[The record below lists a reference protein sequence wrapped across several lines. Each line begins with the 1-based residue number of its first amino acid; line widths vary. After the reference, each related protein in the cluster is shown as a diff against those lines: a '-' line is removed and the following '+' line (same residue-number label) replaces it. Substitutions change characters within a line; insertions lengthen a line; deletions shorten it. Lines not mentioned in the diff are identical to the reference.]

1 MTWLPQETIRAKRDG
16 GTLEAGELARLAH
29 ALANGSLSD
38 AQAGAFA
45 MAVQLRGMKPHE
57 CAAFTMAMRDTGEV
71 FDWQRESPPGRCSTS
86 TRPAASATSYRWRS
100 ARCSRPAAPGCR

>member
-1 MTWLPQETIRAKRDG
+1 MWLRQETIRSKRDG

-29 ALANGSLSD
+29 ALADGSLSD
-38 AQAGAFA
+38 SQAGAFA

-71 FDWQRESPPGRCSTS
+71 FDWRRESPPGPVLAKPSTGGVGAPVS
-86 TRPAASATSYRWRS
+86 IPLRP
-100 ARCSRPAAPGCR
+100 